1 MARSKYENHVLRT
14 YVDANTGEVIKQD
27 EFVKIVGKR
36 KLNGFRLV
44 YLDNVLSLLTK
55 FNTIREAYIGIDIIS
70 RVSMGNNYEVVFNIN
85 EVAKYYGVKSWV
97 ARRVLATLKNEG
109 VLMGCRGK
117 YMYNPFFIIPRY
129 MSDDMV
135 GAMQNR
141 WKELYGDYEI
151 QPTDLPPRSRIGH
164 ITPEE
169 AAGRSM
175 NSPV

>member
-14 YVDANTGEVIKQD
+14 YVDPNTGEVIKQD

-44 YLDNVLSLLTK
+44 YLDNILSLLTK
-55 FNTIREAYIGIDIIS
+55 FNTIREAYIGIDIIGK
-70 RVSMGNNYEVVFNIN
+70 VSMSNNYEVTFNID
-85 EVAKYYGVKSWV
+85 ELAKYYQVKPWV
-97 ARRVLATLKNEG
+97 TKRVLATLKANDVLEG
-109 VLMGCRGK
+109 GRGK